1 MYPATETRSVLLHIL
16 LQSPVADGSQ
26 HSPHKEKAIQV
37 EAPGLHTAYTA
48 CVFPIH
54 EHTMQRS
61 SSII

>member
-16 LQSPVADGSQ
+16 LQPPVADGSQ

-54 EHTMQRS
+54 EHT
-61 SSII
+61 